1 MNDDDETPL
10 DPRLAEL
17 ARQYNE
23 PPVVPRDAMWQ
34 AIEARAVLCPGD
46 GAATHDS
53 RQSSVGSRQRSHQ
66 AERGGMDQSGI
77 AALLALGIGIGRMTA
92 PVTTHTVVAVAP
104 PSAGTTIAAS
114 SQAGP
119 SRALELVAAQ
129 HLAQTETYLTL
140 FRASVRNGGG
150 DSLPIATA
158 RQLLATNRLLL
169 DAPAADPRLRPLLLD
184 LELVLAEIS
193 QLGGNDRKADIK
205 LITDGLDHSD
215 VLTRLRV
222 SPDRGSLPIGV
233 L

>member
-1 MNDDDETPL
+1 MNDNDETPL
-10 DPRLAEL
+10 DPRLTEL
-17 ARQYNE
+17 ARAYHE
-23 PPVVPRDAMWQ
+23 PPAAPREAMWQ
-34 AIEARAVLCPGD
+34 AIAAARRQGAEAAGN
-46 GAATHDS
+46 DS
-53 RQSSVGSRQRSHQ
+53 RPSPVGSRQRVISPR
-66 AERGGMDQSGI
+66 AVAWISGI

-92 PVTTHTVVAVAP
+92 PTGTVAGVATAPVAGRP
-104 PSAGTTIAAS
+104 VIAAS
-114 SQAGP
+114 ATAAP
-119 SRALELVAAQ
+119 SRALELAAAQ

-169 DAPAADPRLRPLLLD
+169 DSPAADPRLRPLLLD

-193 QLGGNDRKADIK
+193 QLGENDRKADIQ